1 MPTPWQN
8 NILGLWTLWWI
19 AASMN
24 TTFSSDAGSCEYKTS
39 ATLLFEYH
47 LLGWTLQACK
57 PCTCPASRPKKE
69 LVSATE
75 TSLASWMGALTCL
88 KQGPG
93 VTLHHMW
100 CTGVRKYM
108 VAGFILGGMGGLGT
122 RGWGSGGW
130 GDFASYTGVHFPDL
144 LNRDSSRGAC
154 P

>member
-1 MPTPWQN
+1 MRVDAPHPATFHPPSCIPD
-8 NILGLWTLWWI
+8 ILMLTGVSL
-19 AASMN
+19 ASWLLPPIVKLDPAGYK
-24 TTFSSDAGSCEYKTS
+24 SDV
-39 ATLLFEYH
+39 
-47 LLGWTLQACK
+47 
-57 PCTCPASRPKKE
+57 CPALKQRKK

-75 TSLASWMGALTCL
+75 TSLASWMGALTRL

-100 CTGVRKYM
+100 CTGGRKHM

-130 GDFASYTGVHFPDL
+130 GDFASYTGVHFPAL
-144 LNRDSSRGAC
+144 LNRERSRGAC